1 MTIDYGKDT
10 DLERELTARLSEL
23 AHAFIADLNARG
35 RLVETGGADTL
46 RRLRQQHRTP
56 PPAGGTEPGD
66 AGYEATG
73 TEPHPV
79 PGAAAR
85 WEAVTAPPAG
95 EDATPNPPAT
105 LRPLRILGACEPH
118 PAGADPLGSGD
129 APPRTAAPAPGPQP
143 AALEPVPA
151 QQAATRV
158 PVPAP
163 SAGARQPHTA
173 DDAREPYTADDAR
186 EPRLAASGQGQPPA
200 RVQQPTTAQQS
211 APDRQLT
218 TAQQSA
224 PAQQLTTAR
233 QSVVAQESAVVR
245 ELAVAE
251 PAAAPALAA
260 ARQPAALEPV
270 PAQQAAGR
278 VPAPAP
284 SAGAQHGHTADGGHA
299 QPPAPAQQTAVP
311 AAAQQTA
318 VPAAAPARQRDALE
332 PAPARSTGVQGPR
345 TADGGGQAPS
355 SAAVTAARLRAENAA
370 RLEVTQIASD
380 DERVD
385 VHIHAVSLGDWE
397 YWLTAIGAPL
407 DAPTRRS
414 GWVQTATGRLDGVEV
429 RLTAEAVPRLLQ
441 EAAQQ
446 ATDPFLLGGRVY
458 DLARAH
464 TDRHGQTWHH
474 HGRRQEDDIPLVT
487 LGGADD
493 PCYPLTSIAVAN
505 GPLTPAAAPS
515 DHHET
520 G

>member
-118 PAGADPLGSGD
+118 PAGADALGSGD

-143 AALEPVPA
+143 AVLE
-151 QQAATRV
+151 

-163 SAGARQPHTA
+163 SAG
-173 DDAREPYTADDAR
+173 AREPYTADDAR

-200 RVQQPTTAQQS
+200 QQPTTAQQS

-270 PAQQAAGR
+270 PAQQAAAR

-284 SAGAQHGHTADGGHA
+284 SAGAREPRTADGGHA
-299 QPPAPAQQTAVP
+299 QPPAPAQQAAVPAAAQQAAVP

-318 VPAAAPARQRDALE
+318 VPAPAPARQSDALE
-332 PAPARSTGVQGPR
+332 PAPARSAGVQGPR

-505 GPLTPAAAPS
+505 GPLTPAAAPP